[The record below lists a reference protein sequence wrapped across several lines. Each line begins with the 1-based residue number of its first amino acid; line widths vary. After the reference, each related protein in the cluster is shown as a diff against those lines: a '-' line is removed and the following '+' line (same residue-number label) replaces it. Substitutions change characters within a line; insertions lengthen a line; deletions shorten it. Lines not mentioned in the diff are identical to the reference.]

1 MASKKNDRFW
11 TSDKLVSQSFRQKLP
26 WCWTRDFTGPSMTTT
41 LIGLQTCSWVD
52 LTGLATTTELSALEG
67 RVSAT
72 ELKANAA
79 ATATALNGVST
90 NLSTLTGRVTAV
102 EGVAGAAA
110 TGASVTALTTR
121 VTATE
126 GVANAAAKQSDHTTL
141 AGRVTATET
150 KANAAATAAS
160 V

>member
-1 MASKKNDRFW
+1 MVLDKRFYWTDYDYNTDR
-11 TSDKLVSQSFRQKLP
+11 
-26 WCWTRDFTGPSMTTT
+26 
-41 LIGLQTCSWVD
+41 IAD

-126 GVANAAAKQSDHTTL
+126 GVAKQSDHTTL
-141 AGRVTATET
+141 AGRVTAT
-150 KANAAATAAS
+150 
-160 V
+160 

>member
-1 MASKKNDRFW
+1 
-11 TSDKLVSQSFRQKLP
+11 
-26 WCWTRDFTGPSMTTT
+26 MTTT

-102 EGVAGAAA
+102 EGVAGA
-110 TGASVTALTTR
+110 SVTALTTR

-150 KANAAATAAS
+150 KANAADTAAS

>member
-1 MASKKNDRFW
+1 
-11 TSDKLVSQSFRQKLP
+11 
-26 WCWTRDFTGPSMTTT
+26 MTTT

-90 NLSTLTGRVTAV
+90 NLSTLTGRVTSLETSTAL
-102 EGVAGAAA
+102 ADLAAR
-110 TGASVTALTTR
+110 VTAL
-121 VTATE
+121 E
-126 GVANAAAKQSDHTTL
+126 QAAQ
-141 AGRVTATET
+141 
-150 KANAAATAAS
+150 
-160 V
+160 

>member
-26 WCWTRDFTGPSMTTT
+26 WCWTRDFTGPTMTTT

-102 EGVAGAAA
+102 EGVAGA
-110 TGASVTALTTR
+110 SVTALTTR

-126 GVANAAAKQSDHTTL
+126 GVAKQSDHTTL
-141 AGRVTATET
+141 AGRQGHCNRNQGQCGCYSCQRV
-150 KANAAATAAS
+150 S
-160 V
+160 SDH

>member
-1 MASKKNDRFW
+1 M
-11 TSDKLVSQSFRQKLP
+11 
-26 WCWTRDFTGPSMTTT
+26 
-41 LIGLQTCSWVD
+41 
-52 LTGLATTTELSALEG
+52 
-67 RVSAT
+67 SAT

-102 EGVAGAAA
+102 EGVAGA
-110 TGASVTALTTR
+110 SVTALTTR

-141 AGRVTATET
+141 AGRQGHCNRNQGQCCCYSCQRV
-150 KANAAATAAS
+150 S
-160 V
+160 SDH

>member
-1 MASKKNDRFW
+1 
-11 TSDKLVSQSFRQKLP
+11 
-26 WCWTRDFTGPSMTTT
+26 MTTT

-67 RVSAT
+67 RVSVT

-102 EGVAGAAA
+102 EGVA
-110 TGASVTALTTR
+110 GASVTALTTR

>member
-1 MASKKNDRFW
+1 
-11 TSDKLVSQSFRQKLP
+11 
-26 WCWTRDFTGPSMTTT
+26 MTTT

-102 EGVAGAAA
+102 EGVAGA
-110 TGASVTALTTR
+110 SVTALTTR
-121 VTATE
+121 VTSLETSTAL
-126 GVANAAAKQSDHTTL
+126 ADLAA
-141 AGRVTATET
+141 RVTALEQ
-150 KANAAATAAS
+150 AAQ
-160 V
+160 

>member
-1 MASKKNDRFW
+1 
-11 TSDKLVSQSFRQKLP
+11 
-26 WCWTRDFTGPSMTTT
+26 MTTT

-110 TGASVTALTTR
+110 SVTALTTR

-126 GVANAAAKQSDHTTL
+126 GVANAAA
-141 AGRVTATET
+141 
-150 KANAAATAAS
+150 TAAS

>member
-1 MASKKNDRFW
+1 
-11 TSDKLVSQSFRQKLP
+11 
-26 WCWTRDFTGPSMTTT
+26 MTTT

-52 LTGLATTTELSALEG
+52 LTGLTTTTEFSAL
-67 RVSAT
+67 
-72 ELKANAA
+72 
-79 ATATALNGVST
+79 
-90 NLSTLTGRVTAV
+90 

>member
-1 MASKKNDRFW
+1 MVLDKRFYWTEYDYNTDR
-11 TSDKLVSQSFRQKLP
+11 
-26 WCWTRDFTGPSMTTT
+26 
-41 LIGLQTCSWVD
+41 IAD

-72 ELKANAA
+72 ELKAN
-79 ATATALNGVST
+79 
-90 NLSTLTGRVTAV
+90 
-102 EGVAGAAA
+102 AAA